1 MLIDGHQ
8 IESTLDRERLWDELI
23 ALETISQWSAL
34 EECVSTDSPCLEPS
48 SSYLCTHSDGL
59 HGLEASVE
67 VTDYT
72 ATECLALRTVT
83 PMAEM
88 EERLVL
94 SDHLGGSMLSYSVS
108 ASSSTFG
115 PAATLWLR
123 KHVNHVCEK
132 LEQFANREIA

>member
-8 IESTLDRERLWDELI
+8 IESPLDRGRLWDELI

-34 EECVSTDSPCLEPS
+34 EECVSTDSHCLEPT
-48 SSYLCTHSDGL
+48 SSYLCTHHDGL

-67 VTDYT
+67 VTDYET
-72 ATECLALRTVT
+72 MQRLGLRTVT

-88 EERLVL
+88 QERLEL
-94 SDHLGGSMLSYSVS
+94 SDHLGGSMLSYSAS

-115 PAATLWLR
+115 PAATLWLSQ
-123 KHVNHVCEK
+123 HVNYVCER
-132 LEQFANREIA
+132 LEQFANRELA